1 MTRIRILGTGNAQ
14 ATNCYNTCLTIEN
27 EEGILLVDAG
37 GGNGILKIL
46 EDQNIPL
53 SSIHDIFVTHAHTD
67 HIFGVI
73 WLIRRIGE
81 TMAKGKYE
89 GNLTIYCH
97 KELADLIEY
106 ISRSILTKKVISFIG
121 ERIIF
126 SVHENGDK
134 RRIIGNDFTVFD
146 IGSTKMKQF
155 GFQMKYEGGKILLD
169 SGDEPLLE
177 ENCHYAE
184 NADFMTHEAFCLYS
198 QADIFK
204 PYEKHHSTVKDAC
217 ELAESLGVENLL
229 LYHTEDRNITE
240 RKKLYLEEGRQY
252 YSGNLYV
259 PEDLEEWKLD

>member
-106 ISRSILTKKVISFIG
+106 ISRSILNKKVISFIG

-126 SVHENGDK
+126 SVHESGDK

-184 NADFMTHEAFCLYS
+184 NADFMTHEAFCLYE
-198 QADIFK
+198 DRDRFN
-204 PYEKHHSTVKDAC
+204 PYEKHHSTATDAAKKAETLDVK
-217 ELAESLGVENLL
+217 NLI
-229 LYHTEDRNITE
+229 LYHTEDKTHSTRKE
-240 RKKLYLEEGRQY
+240 RYTAEAKSY
-252 YSGNLYV
+252 YSGNVYV
-259 PEDLEEWKLD
+259 PDDGEIIEI

>member
-126 SVHENGDK
+126 SVHESGDK

-155 GFQMKYEGGKILLD
+155 GFQMKYEG
-169 SGDEPLLE
+169 
-177 ENCHYAE
+177 
-184 NADFMTHEAFCLYS
+184 
-198 QADIFK
+198 
-204 PYEKHHSTVKDAC
+204 
-217 ELAESLGVENLL
+217 
-229 LYHTEDRNITE
+229 
-240 RKKLYLEEGRQY
+240 
-252 YSGNLYV
+252 
-259 PEDLEEWKLD
+259 

>member
-126 SVHENGDK
+126 SVHESGDK

-146 IGSTKMKQF
+146 IGSTKARQF
-155 GFQMKYEGGKILLD
+155 GFCMEYDDGKRFVCC
-169 SGDEPLLE
+169 GDEPYNPCEEQYARGCDWLL
-177 ENCHYAE
+177 
-184 NADFMTHEAFCLYS
+184 HEAFCLHA
-198 QADIFK
+198 QADVFH
-204 PYEKHHSTVKDAC
+204 PYEKHHSTVRDAC
-217 ELAESLGVENLL
+217 MLASELGAKNLL
-229 LYHTEDRNITE
+229 LYHTEDRNLAD
-240 RKKLYLEEGRQY
+240 RRRLYTEEGVRY
-252 YSGNLYV
+252 YSGGLYV
-259 PEDLEEWKLD
+259 PDDLDVIRIS